1 MKRTIVLSL
10 LLLSFFSCKKEDSIT
25 LNEYLTGGWQLVKIG
40 ADINNNQT
48 LEENELVPLPDSL
61 IAMNF
66 HSNGTGNGGF
76 LFGDTS
82 VSAPF
87 AWTTNDRQETLTMTA
102 LTGAYELH
110 IKALNYSSF
119 YVINDNLKVLGG
131 KLGMVFKRR

>member
-10 LLLSFFSCKKEDSIT
+10 LLLSFFSCKKEENIT
-25 LNEYLTGGWQLVKIG
+25 LHEYLTGSWQLVKIG
-40 ADINNNQT
+40 ADINNNQM

-61 IAMNF
+61 VAMNF
-66 HSNGTGNGGF
+66 YSNGTGNGGF

-82 VSAPF
+82 ASAPF
-87 AWTTNDRQETLTMTA
+87 AWTTSDRQEILTLTA
-102 LTGAYELH
+102 LTGSYDLH

-131 KLGMVFKRR
+131 KLGMVFKRL